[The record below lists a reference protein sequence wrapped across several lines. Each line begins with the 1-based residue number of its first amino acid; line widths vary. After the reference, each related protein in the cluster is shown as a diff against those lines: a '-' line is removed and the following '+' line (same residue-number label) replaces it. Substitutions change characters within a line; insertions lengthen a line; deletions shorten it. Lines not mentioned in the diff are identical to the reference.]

1 MYEHIL
7 PKPKGRFSSWNRREA
22 YMDRRLCP
30 SGTSIPPGPFTQGQW
45 ALRAR
50 LRSLS
55 PHRPSLAHPLGT
67 CTSGGQNDNL
77 LLREGT
83 RFKLCS
89 KKLQPPVICRLEA
102 TKCSKRSIGKVSN
115 PTNWPRILV
124 NLQDSWDG
132 WQVKTCEANR
142 PTLHSD
148 IWILT
153 HLLNG
158 PQA

>member
-1 MYEHIL
+1 MSTSCQSPREVSPAEIGERPTWTGGSAPQEPASLLGHSHKGSRLYWPGFVLSHPIAPPWHI
-7 PKPKGRFSSWNRREA
+7 PR
-22 YMDRRLCP
+22 
-30 SGTSIPPGPFTQGQW
+30 
-45 ALRAR
+45 
-50 LRSLS
+50 
-55 PHRPSLAHPLGT
+55 GT